1 MMFDHIGIKVSN
13 LPASSGFYRSALEPL
28 GVSLCAEGDGWTGFG
43 IDGAAALYLYSTT
56 ERCGGTHLAFS
67 AKSRALVDRFHR
79 AALKAGGSDNGPPG
93 LRSDY
98 SATYYAAFVHDPD
111 GNNVEVVC
119 LKEKG

>member
-1 MMFDHIGIKVSN
+1 MFDHIGIKVSN
-13 LPASSGFYRSALEPL
+13 LSASTRFYRSALEPL
-28 GVSLCAEGDGWTGFG
+28 GASLCAEGEGWAGFG
-43 IDGAAALYLYSTT
+43 IDGASALYLYSAT
-56 ERCGGTHLAFS
+56 ERCSGAHLAFS

-79 AALKAGGSDNGPPG
+79 AALEAGGSDNGPPG

-119 LKEKG
+119 LKENG

>member
-1 MMFDHIGIKVSN
+1 MFDHIGIKVSN

-79 AALKAGGSDNGPPG
+79 AALKAGGNDNGLPG
-93 LRSDY
+93 VRVDY

-111 GNNVEVVC
+111 GNNVEAVC
-119 LKEKG
+119 FKEKG